1 LGENIKKFDKGLH
14 LHLMAR
20 VDRKYF
26 SLWSKL
32 SVCDFC
38 TNLV

>member
-1 LGENIKKFDKGLH
+1 MEGASNGKKQLGENIKKFDKGLH

-26 SLWSKL
+26 SL
-32 SVCDFC
+32 
-38 TNLV
+38 